1 MAYEV
6 TWYHPTRVIYFR
18 AVDNLTIDELG
29 EVIKFVEEGVRSAS
43 APIHLIVD
51 VRAVKSIPSNLLEI
65 KKRVSYPGGENMG
78 WIVIIGI
85 NPLINTFVKVLTQLM
100 RSKYQSFK
108 ELKSALTFLMTQDE
122 SLGEMAEPTTD

>member
-6 TWYHPTRVIYFR
+6 SWYQPNRVIYFK
-18 AVDNLTIDELG
+18 AVNNLTIDELG
-29 EVIKFVEEGVRSAS
+29 TAIKFIEDGVLNAS
-43 APIHLIVD
+43 APVHLIVD

-100 RSKYQSFK
+100 RSKYQ
-108 ELKSALTFLMTQDE
+108 
-122 SLGEMAEPTTD
+122 